1 MALSCVSSSR
11 RRSCEA
17 ATHQLVVVVFRVSGR
32 QWLQSVG
39 DGTLRY
45 LDSVKTHL
53 SESETTRTKEHPVEV
68 QAVENREKVKNKK

>member
-1 MALSCVSSSR
+1 MRSRYASVSCFFSV
-11 RRSCEA
+11 E
-17 ATHQLVVVVFRVSGR
+17 
-32 QWLQSVG
+32 SVG